1 VRPLTSEDKAD
12 LAAFPFDEEAEFQA
26 LGGALPVGEKGFT
39 TLERRYAYVS
49 LYNCI
54 TGLSSQ
60 WHLHTGLN
68 PLVTHSLTHSL
79 THSPTHPPTH
89 PPTHS
94 LNHSL
99 THTFFASQYGVYH
112 LWRALQ
118 LF

>member
-1 VRPLTSEDKAD
+1 MRPLTSEDKAD

-60 WHLHTGLN
+60 WHLRTG
-68 PLVTHSLTHSL
+68 VTVALTHSL
-79 THSPTHPPTH
+79 PPSL
-89 PPTHS
+89 PP
-94 LNHSL
+94 
-99 THTFFASQYGVYH
+99 F
-112 LWRALQ
+112 
-118 LF
+118 